1 MTRQEK
7 LEKMQKLH
15 RELSMA
21 RKPLEAEFKKAK
33 HRLQRA
39 NKKLKEC
46 GQAIYDLK
54 HDGVTPVVTD
64 HAIVRYLQRVKGY
77 DIEELKVEVANNKN
91 AHREGNV
98 VVTVNPTPNKETDKD
113 I

>member
-1 MTRQEK
+1 MNRQEK
-7 LEKMQKLH
+7 LERMQKLH
-15 RELSMA
+15 RELSIA
-21 RKPLEAEFKKAK
+21 RKPIEQEFKKVQR
-33 HRLQRA
+33 RLQKA

-77 DIEELKVEVANNKN
+77 DIEELKVEVANHKQ

-98 VVTVNPTPNKETDKD
+98 VVTVNPIEEDV
-113 I
+113 